1 MDPKTRIMKRIM
13 VEDAMVAD
21 QLFTILM
28 GDAVEPRREFIKEHA
43 REVEVLD
50 V

>member
-1 MDPKTRIMKRIM
+1 VTI
-13 VEDAMVAD
+13 EDAVEANN
-21 QLFTILM
+21 LFEVLM
-28 GDAVEPRREFIKEHA
+28 GDAVEPRRRFIHEHA

>member
-1 MDPKTRIMKRIM
+1 
-13 VEDAMVAD
+13 VEATNLVEV
-21 QLFTILM
+21 LM
-28 GDAVEPRREFIKEHA
+28 GDAGEPRRRFIHEHA